1 MISRYVII
9 CGNLIGAV
17 FDKRISILGL
27 IHVGKARFFED
38 KIGLMSKAIFGLNEE
53 VFRTLVALD
62 ISSKLLINS
71 VEISD
76 AP

>member
-1 MISRYVII
+1 
-9 CGNLIGAV
+9 
-17 FDKRISILGL
+17 
-27 IHVGKARFFED
+27 
-38 KIGLMSKAIFGLNEE
+38 MSKAIFGLNEE